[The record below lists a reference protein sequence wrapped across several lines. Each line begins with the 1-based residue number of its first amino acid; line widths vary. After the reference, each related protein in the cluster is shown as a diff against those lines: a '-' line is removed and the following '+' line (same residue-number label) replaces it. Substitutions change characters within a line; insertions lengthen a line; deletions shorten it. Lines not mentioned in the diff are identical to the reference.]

1 MQASSSWGAD
11 GGNMFF
17 FTSGMKSPWASP
29 PVRLL
34 RMVALLLVLLPL
46 QLYAQT
52 EEFGGVLFEGEVVAR
67 VGAGTVQRDA
77 LALRGGIEIPV
88 GRSSFFADVEI
99 EQRSFTVE
107 GELRDR
113 FRFDCMVMSPPSTT
127 GDCAP
132 TREIKVEQDAE
143 AVIDELNYRLYLSDQ
158 LELIMGRQ
166 NLSWGQFQLLSPI
179 NFLLPQSTSP
189 SVLGLTRETLQF
201 AQDSVQLRF
210 FPIDRVEIQL
220 VQSSGIRVDPL
231 LLEVGT
237 TDANGR
243 RPDNTPE
250 VSVSRFSSH
259 LEGRKDITA
268 LRALYFADWGVVGVT
283 YYDGAVWFQ
292 TLFEEEVSL
301 KEDNNVPVNITDLNL
316 RTPDSLG
323 PNGFL
328 GGLPDAEAFGI
339 ELSVDIGKNWNFLA
353 EITRTDTRGNPFGIF
368 DTSFAPASPQSPPRE
383 PALIELAQELIARN
397 KGLVALDVTNQLLAF
412 GLEKVNLGDVGWSY
426 SLQLLQFS
434 QDWGSDYDNLYQR
447 LAMQA
452 EVDDQDGNDPIFV
465 PGVYLINRHYVFDRP
480 GSFTLGT
487 GMFGDAA
494 GVVGLWNIEVSPD
507 LSVELSLEAVSRVSE
522 EDAVESSDNT
532 SDQRY
537 QLSDAISPSIGVGV
551 SYRF

>member
-1 MQASSSWGAD
+1 
-11 GGNMFF
+11 MFF

-34 RMVALLLVLLPL
+34 RMVALLLALLPL

-77 LALRGGIEIPV
+77 LAVRGGIEIPV

-113 FRFDCMVMSPPSTT
+113 FRFECMDMGLPST

-132 TREIKVEQDAE
+132 TREIKIEQDAE

-158 LELIMGRQ
+158 LELIIGRQ

-220 VQSSGIRVDPL
+220 MQSAGVRVDPL

-243 RPDNTPE
+243 RPDNTPK
-250 VSVSRFSSH
+250 VSVSQFSSH

-283 YYDGAVWFQ
+283 YYDGVTWFQ
-292 TLFEEEVSL
+292 TLFEEEVVL
-301 KEDNNVPVNITDLNL
+301 EKNDLTKPTKITDL
-316 RTPDSLG
+316 SLMSPAG

-328 GGLPDAEAFGI
+328 GELPDAEGFGI

-353 EITRTDTRGNPFGIF
+353 EMTVTDTRGTPFGIF
-368 DTSFAPASPQSPPRE
+368 ERE
-383 PALIELAQELIARN
+383 ELDPDDPLLRDAALIDLAQMLIDRN
-397 KGLVALDVTNQLLAF
+397 KGRVALDVKNQLLAF

-434 QDWGSDYDNLYQR
+434 QDWGSDYNLYQP
-447 LAMQA
+447 LAIRA
-452 EVDDQDGNDPIFV
+452 GVDDQDGNDPILV

-494 GVVGLWNIEVSPD
+494 GIVGLWNIEVSPD

-522 EDAVESSDNT
+522 EDAVESSGNS

-537 QLSDAISPSIGVGV
+537 QLSDSISPSIGVGV